1 MNTNKFKAGDP
12 LIMRGVVIKNDGTN
26 KYPYLVKLPT
36 SETWFQEEDL
46 ELDTQQQPTEQQYNR
61 GLMAATILAGM
72 NISLFAETK
81 EHIEHAV
88 YVTDILISELNK
100 TNQ

>member
-12 LIMRGVVIKNDGTN
+12 VILRCVVIENDGNNSYYVKTN
-26 KYPYLVKLPT
+26 THNRYVN
-36 SETWFQEEDL
+36 EEDL